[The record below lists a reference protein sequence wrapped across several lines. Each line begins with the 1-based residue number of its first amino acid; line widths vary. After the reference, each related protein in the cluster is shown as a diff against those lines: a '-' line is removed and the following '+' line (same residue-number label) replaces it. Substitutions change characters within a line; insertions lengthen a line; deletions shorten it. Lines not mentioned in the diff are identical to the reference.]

1 MIVYISTF
9 MISTILT
16 IEELTSI
23 VGASKQYDN
32 YDIIASV
39 LGSILAILTYE
50 SINYRH
56 KNRLNK
62 IETE

>member
-1 MIVYISTF
+1 
-9 MISTILT
+9 
-16 IEELTSI
+16 
-23 VGASKQYDN
+23 VGASEHYDI

-39 LGSILAILTYE
+39 LGSILTILTYE
-50 SINYRH
+50 SINHRQ